1 MPRLPTPTLRNALTA
16 GAIGAGAV
24 VSARALLRPRAGGE
38 PRLLDW
44 EAVRRTA
51 YERGGAGAEA
61 TEPAMAS
68 DIAGRSD
75 RIAADLAPLM
85 LEVFEQPLVHF
96 PRFAVI
102 DRHAF
107 VDVNIDIARRLL
119 APVEEVR
126 ATLGESRVTALGQ
139 GVMNRYVGVLFG
151 IMSQRVLGQYDPVL
165 TLGSP
170 PDDATPALYLVEP
183 NLAGFSRVAG
193 APIEPLR
200 RWLIL
205 HELTHAWQFGE
216 HPWLREHLTGMME
229 SMIRSSLAHA
239 ARNEAGKQPSA
250 RELVERLPDAVRT
263 QLRGI
268 ARLQATMSVL
278 EGYANFVMHRVG
290 RKHLDHFDELEEAF
304 ARRRAQRTV
313 IERAVLAITGINM
326 KMRQYEVGERF
337 CQAAERAGGVTLL
350 NRVWEGAEM
359 MPSPAE
365 LRTPDL
371 WIARARRGRQPLPA

>member
-1 MPRLPTPTLRNALTA
+1 MPAPTLRNALAA
-16 GAIGAGAV
+16 GAVGAGAV
-24 VSARALLRPRAGGE
+24 VSARALLRPRQGGDAH
-38 PRLLDW
+38 LLDW

-51 YERGGAGAEA
+51 YERSGSG
-61 TEPAMAS
+61 PAPVDAAAAAA
-68 DIAGRSD
+68 IAGECD

-85 LEVFEQPLVHF
+85 VEVCELPLVHF
-96 PRFAVI
+96 PRFAI
-102 DRHAF
+102 LDRRGF

-119 APVEEVR
+119 VPVEEMR
-126 ATLGESRVTALGQ
+126 STLGESRATALGR

-165 TLGSP
+165 SIGP
-170 PDDATPALYLVEP
+170 PPGGATPALYLVEP
-183 NLAGFSRVAG
+183 NLASFSRAAG
-193 APIEPLR
+193 APVEPLR

-216 HPWLREHLTGMME
+216 HPWLRDHLVDMME

-239 ARNEAGKQPSA
+239 SGDGKGKQPTA
-250 RELVERLPDAVRT
+250 RQLVERLPEAVRT

-268 ARLQATMSVL
+268 ARLQAVMSVL

-290 RKHLDHFDELEEAF
+290 RRHLDRFDELEEAF

-313 IERAVLAITGINM
+313 VERAVLAITGINM

-337 CQAAERAGGVTLL
+337 CEAAAAAGGVTLL

-365 LRTPDL
+365 LRTPDV
-371 WIARARRGRQPLPA
+371 WIARARLGREPLPA

>member
-1 MPRLPTPTLRNALTA
+1 MPRFPAPTLRNALAA
-16 GAIGAGAV
+16 GAFGAGAV
-24 VSARALLRPRAGGE
+24 VSARALLRPRKGAE

-51 YERGGAGAEA
+51 YERSGSGAAAFEG
-61 TEPAMAS
+61 TTAS
-68 DIAGRSD
+68 DIAGECD

-85 LEVFEQPLVHF
+85 VEVCEQPLVHF
-96 PRFAVI
+96 PRFAVL
-102 DRHAF
+102 DRHGF

-119 APVEEVR
+119 VPVEELRQTLGDSR
-126 ATLGESRVTALGQ
+126 ATAFGR
-139 GVMNRYVGVLFG
+139 GVMNRYVGLLFR

-165 TLGSP
+165 SLGPP
-170 PDDATPALYLVEP
+170 PDGAGPALYLVEP
-183 NLAGFSRVAG
+183 NLDSFARVAG
-193 APIEPLR
+193 APVEPLR

-216 HPWLREHLTGMME
+216 HPWLRDHLVGMMD

-239 ARNEAGKQPSA
+239 VADGKGQANARP
-250 RELVERLPDAVRT
+250 LLERLPEAVRT

-268 ARLQATMSVL
+268 AQVQAVMSVL

-290 RKHLDHFDELEEAF
+290 RQHLDHFDELEEAF
-304 ARRRAQRTV
+304 ARRRAQRTIV
-313 IERAVLAITGINM
+313 ERAVLAITGINM

-337 CQAAERAGGVTLL
+337 CEAAADAGGVTLL

-359 MPSPAE
+359 MPTPAE
-365 LRTPDL
+365 LRAPQIWVT
-371 WIARARRGRQPLPA
+371 RARR